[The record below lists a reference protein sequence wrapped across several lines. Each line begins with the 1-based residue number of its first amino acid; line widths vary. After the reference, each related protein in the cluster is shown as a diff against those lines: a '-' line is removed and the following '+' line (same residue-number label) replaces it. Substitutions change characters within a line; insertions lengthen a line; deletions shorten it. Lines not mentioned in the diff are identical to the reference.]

1 MILHFVRIDF
11 TPWPMAVET
20 VSSVVQG
27 KAAAVVLAV
36 GNATCCALIKQ

>member
-1 MILHFVRIDF
+1 
-11 TPWPMAVET
+11 MAVET

-36 GNATCCALIKQ
+36 GNATCCALTKQ